1 MYVSIS
7 KYKTLVSCNRI
18 YILNI
23 MMKKSIIY
31 GDYQCSQWNGVIGLN
46 DPLFK
51 VWLEAI
57 KEYLDGYELWVYGG
71 VIEDWLT
78 FDLDATIIG
87 PNDPKRIN
95 EVLEN
100 IVRVSFSYGLFPDIK
115 YSIDSKLFNW
125 SSWERTGEYT
135 TCKYAYYRPSMIVDG
150 KHIEWGTLEND
161 LWVSTR
167 VWPMKK
173 AIHKDHTYK
182 DPIQIA

>member
-1 MYVSIS
+1 
-7 KYKTLVSCNRI
+7 
-18 YILNI
+18 
-23 MMKKSIIY
+23 MKKSIIY

-95 EVLEN
+95 EVLDN
-100 IVRVSFSYGLFPDIK
+100 IARVSFSYGLFPDIK
-115 YSIDSKLFNW
+115 YSIDGKLFNW
-125 SSWERTGEYT
+125 SEWERTGEYT

-150 KHIEWGTLEND
+150 KLIEWGTLEND
-161 LWVSTR
+161 LWVGTR
-167 VWPMKK
+167 IWPMKK